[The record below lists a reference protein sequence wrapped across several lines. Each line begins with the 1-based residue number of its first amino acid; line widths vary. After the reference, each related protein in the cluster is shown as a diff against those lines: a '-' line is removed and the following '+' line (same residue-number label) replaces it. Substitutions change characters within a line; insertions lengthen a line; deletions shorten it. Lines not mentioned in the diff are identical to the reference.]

1 MNEDSKGAN
10 RFYTVNYDLD
20 NCDQEPIHIIRM
32 VQAYAVLIGV
42 DLDTLSIIHTS
53 ENSQSVL
60 GIPHQELLGHPI
72 ADFLHPEVME
82 QLQSGLEASDF
93 LPINPII
100 ITSFGGK
107 LLAKTFHLIAHI
119 QQNTLLMEF
128 EQRDPKVSSSR
139 FLQKS
144 DQTVQ
149 KIQAARDLSKLFQET
164 AREIKKLTAYDR
176 VMIYQ
181 FDEQYNGN
189 VIAEAKEDH
198 LSPFYQLRYP
208 ASDIPKQ
215 ARALFLRN
223 QVRIIVD
230 SYAEPAQIVPPVHP
244 KTGQP
249 VDQTDSV
256 ARGVSPIH
264 IEYLRNMGVRASMSV
279 AIVKEE
285 KLWGLI
291 ACHHYQPKLVD
302 YRLRNMIRFLS
313 RILSGHL
320 ALQEAHDFREQSLQ
334 ASIVRSHL
342 LEQMSRK
349 WSVLEGLLQNKFTLL
364 DLNQASGAAL
374 LLDGR
379 LHTIGQCPSE
389 TKIVELINWLTK
401 NGESSVFETHELS
414 KHWPEGTSIKNEA
427 SGVLS
432 VQIAHTPPEYILW
445 FRPEVVQTVRWGGNP
460 EKAIS
465 FSESQMRLSPRK
477 SFETWKQQVLNTS
490 HPWTQNDINAAIA
503 LRNDIKEII
512 IEKYQEIRMQNKSL
526 LEAYKDLES
535 FSYSVSHDLRMP
547 LRTIEGF
554 AQILEEDYKNQLD
567 EYGQQVIQTISSSV
581 GKMNSFINDLLSLS
595 KLSSNKLII
604 NRLNLSQE
612 VQQVWESFP
621 EADRKHFQFKIEESL
636 PPLDAEITSLR
647 QLLSNLLSNALKY
660 SRHQDE
666 PRIEVGAWSDEKSTV
681 FYIKD
686 NGIGFEQKHEKRIFD
701 VFSRLV
707 TDNEYEGTGVGL
719 AIVQKVVRK
728 HQGQVWVESE
738 QGKGSTF
745 YCRFPFHEQMSIQ

>member
-1 MNEDSKGAN
+1 MDKDSKGAN

-53 ENSQSVL
+53 ENSKSVL
-60 GIPHQELLGHPI
+60 GIPYEELLGHNI
-72 ADFLHPEVME
+72 TDFLHPEVME
-82 QLQSGLEASDF
+82 QLQSGLEAADF
-93 LPINPII
+93 LTINPIV

-107 LLAKTFHLIAHI
+107 LLANTYHLIAHI
-119 QQNTLLMEF
+119 QQSTLLMEF

-144 DQTVQ
+144 DLTVQ

-189 VIAEAKEDH
+189 VIAETKEDH
-198 LSPFYQLRYP
+198 LFSFYQLRFP

-334 ASIVRSHL
+334 TSIVRSHL

-349 WSVLEGLLQNKFTLL
+349 WSVLDGLLQNKFTLL

-379 LHTIGQCPSE
+379 LHTIGKCPSE

-401 NGESSVFETHELS
+401 NGKSSVFETHELS
-414 KHWPEGTSIKNEA
+414 THWPEGISIKNEA

-445 FRPEVVQTVRWGGNP
+445 FRPEVVQTVKWGGNP
-460 EKAIS
+460 EKAINL
-465 FSESQMRLSPRK
+465 SESQMRLSPRK
-477 SFETWKQQVLNTS
+477 SFEAWKQQVLNTS

-512 IEKYQEIRMQNKSL
+512 IEKYQEIRKQNKNL

-567 EYGQQVIQTISSSV
+567 EYGRQVIQTISSSV

-595 KLSSNKLII
+595 RLSSNSLII
-604 NRLNLSQE
+604 NRLHLSHE
-612 VQQVWESFP
+612 IQQVWEGFP
-621 EADRKHFQFKIEESL
+621 EADRKHFQFKIKEPL
-636 PPLDAEITSLR
+636 PPVDAEITSLR
-647 QLLSNLLSNALKY
+647 QLLTNLLSNALKY
-660 SRHQDE
+660 SRKQDE
-666 PRIEVGAWSDEKSTV
+666 PRIEVGAWSDEKGTV
-681 FYIKD
+681 LYIKD

-719 AIVQKVVRK
+719 AIVRKVVKK
-728 HQGQVWVESE
+728 HQGEVWVESE
-738 QGKGSTF
+738 KGKGSTF
-745 YCRFPFHEQMSIQ
+745 YCRFPFQKQMSTQ